1 MVTSETTKKLME
13 LAWEYKKG
21 LRSLESAVIK
31 GSHITG
37 FTPEVTESFLKGLV
51 RDNIVAVDFRK
62 KKRLTEWANPSTNEE
77 SSPEDKK

>member
-1 MVTSETTKKLME
+1 MATDETTEKLME

-37 FTPEVTESFLKGLV
+37 FTPEITESFLKGLV
-51 RDNIVAVDFRK
+51 RDNIVRVDFTK
-62 KKRLTEWANPSTNEE
+62 KTRDGREARRTVGPGPKI
-77 SSPEDKK
+77 K

>member
-1 MVTSETTKKLME
+1 MATDETTEKLME

-37 FTPEVTESFLKGLV
+37 FTPEITESFLKGLV
-51 RDNIVAVDFRK
+51 RDNIVRVDFTK
-62 KKRLTEWANPSTNEE
+62 KTRDGREARRTIGPGPKI
-77 SSPEDKK
+77 K